1 MIADFL
7 YKNVKAPAKCPVP
20 LNIGYIVSYAKKI
33 HGNKFDFT
41 LYRKA
46 DDFIDDFNSCAPKI
60 VAFSQ
65 YAWNDDLTRNILQWT
80 KSSNPE
86 TLAVVGG
93 PMVGTTEESIETFY
107 NKNPLVDFCVPAY
120 GEYGFSE
127 ILHRYLDVGGNL
139 ELMKEKSIKGV
150 SFISKNE
157 LVSSFVE
164 QLIVKPEEIPS
175 PYLTGLLDNFLQD
188 GYSPIIQGMRGC
200 PYLCTFCFASK
211 LDIGK
216 FSDKRVMDEIDYIS
230 ARTTSSTLM
239 ITDDNFGLYKR
250 DIKIAQKIKD
260 LYEERNYPS
269 RLYLYYSKKPTKI
282 VMEIAKILGELA
294 PFNISYQSRNEKTLD
309 AIKRYNLVDDNT
321 RSLIKMCRENEI
333 SVASEMI
340 FGLPNETKESFMTG
354 VEELYKLDV
363 DSIQLYNCKFLD
375 GTDLATK
382 QTKDDFG
389 IITRHRFYEDNFQLI
404 KTNTEYGDIIAC
416 ETDEVPVSSTS
427 YSFQDFLEIRMLSF
441 WNELFFSQG
450 IYYEILKHLENY
462 GIPPFKIIYKLNDQ
476 SSMPVKFRSFID
488 EVKGKYEEELYKTR
502 EDLKSACN
510 KLLKNDPD
518 FKSIKIN
525 LYYGYLLI
533 HTDMRN
539 EFDSYIKSIT
549 KEIAS
554 QHLSTDEYKSFVGLI
569 DELFDYHSNRIIK
582 LDIFDKF
589 LRERN
594 EASRK
599 THPLAK
605 DLNQGAGNHTA
616 LSGGVRVAKMETG
629 FVYRTVKKYNYDFV
643 SWENDNYSNKINTYR
658 ISDGIS
664 IGFTPKNPVQY
675 ENFLETTS
683 YDVRPFSWHRF
694 IYPSNVKSKIYVV

>member
-33 HGNKFDFT
+33 HGNKFDFK

-230 ARTTSSTLM
+230 ARTTSSALM

-250 DIKIAQKIKD
+250 DIKIAQKIKG

-269 RLYLYYSKKPTKI
+269 MLYLYYSKQPTKI

-427 YSFQDFLEIRMLSF
+427 YSFQDFLEIRMLGF

-476 SSMPVKFRSFID
+476 SSMPVKLRSFID

>member
-1 MIADFL
+1 
-7 YKNVKAPAKCPVP
+7 
-20 LNIGYIVSYAKKI
+20 
-33 HGNKFDFT
+33 
-41 LYRKA
+41 
-46 DDFIDDFNSCAPKI
+46 
-60 VAFSQ
+60 
-65 YAWNDDLTRNILQWT
+65 
-80 KSSNPE
+80 
-86 TLAVVGG
+86 
-93 PMVGTTEESIETFY
+93 
-107 NKNPLVDFCVPAY
+107 
-120 GEYGFSE
+120 
-127 ILHRYLDVGGNL
+127 
-139 ELMKEKSIKGV
+139 
-150 SFISKNE
+150 
-157 LVSSFVE
+157 
-164 QLIVKPEEIPS
+164 
-175 PYLTGLLDNFLQD
+175 
-188 GYSPIIQGMRGC
+188 
-200 PYLCTFCFASK
+200 
-211 LDIGK
+211 
-216 FSDKRVMDEIDYIS
+216 
-230 ARTTSSTLM
+230 
-239 ITDDNFGLYKR
+239 
-250 DIKIAQKIKD
+250 
-260 LYEERNYPS
+260 
-269 RLYLYYSKKPTKI
+269 
-282 VMEIAKILGELA
+282 
-294 PFNISYQSRNEKTLD
+294 
-309 AIKRYNLVDDNT
+309 
-321 RSLIKMCRENEI
+321 
-333 SVASEMI
+333 
-340 FGLPNETKESFMTG
+340 MTG

-363 DSIQLYNCKFLD
+363 DSIQLYHCKFLD

>member
-7 YKNVKAPAKCPVP
+7 YNNVKSPAKCPAP

-33 HGNKFDFT
+33 HGDKFDFK

-46 DDFIDDFNSCAPKI
+46 DDFIGDFNSGTPSI

-65 YAWNDDLTRNILQWT
+65 YAWNDDLTRNILQWI

-86 TLAVVGG
+86 ILAVVGG
-93 PMVGTTEESIETFY
+93 PMVGTTEESIEAFY
-107 NKNPLVDFCVPAY
+107 KKNPLVDFCVPAY

-127 ILHRYLDVGGNL
+127 FLHRYLDVGGNK
-139 ELMKEKSIKGV
+139 ELMKREPIKGV
-150 SFISKNE
+150 SFISENKRVN
-157 LVSSFVE
+157 SFVE
-164 QLIVKPEEIPS
+164 QLIVKPNDIPS
-175 PYLTGLLDNFLQD
+175 PYLTGLMDAFLKD
-188 GYSPIIQGMRGC
+188 GYSPIIQAMRGC

-216 FSDKRVMDEIDYIS
+216 FSDKRVMDEIDYITEK
-230 ARTTSSTLM
+230 TTSSTLM
-239 ITDDNFGLYKR
+239 VTDDNFGLYKR
-250 DIKIAQKIKD
+250 DVEIAKKIKG
-260 LYEERNYPS
+260 LSEERGYPN

-294 PFNISYQSRNEKTLD
+294 PFNISYQSRNEKTLE

-321 RSLIKMCRENEI
+321 RSLIEMCRENEI

-354 VEELYKLDV
+354 IEELYELDV
-363 DSIQLYNCKFLD
+363 DSIQLYHCKFLD
-375 GTDLATK
+375 GTDLATE
-382 QTKDDFG
+382 QTKDDYK
-389 IITRHRFYEDNFQLI
+389 IVTRHRFYEDNFQLI
-404 KTNTEYGDIIAC
+404 KTNTDYGDIIAC
-416 ETDEVPVSSTS
+416 ETDEVPVSSST
-427 YSFQDFLEIRMLSF
+427 YSFQDFLEIRMLGF
-441 WNELFFSQG
+441 WNELFFAQR

-462 GIPPFKIIYKLNDQ
+462 GVPPFQVIYKLTEQ
-476 SSMPVKFRSFID
+476 SSMPAKLRAFMD
-488 EVKGKYEEELYKTR
+488 EVKGKYEEELYETR
-502 EDLKSACN
+502 DDLKSACD

-525 LYYGYLLI
+525 LYFGYLLI

-539 EFDSYIKSIT
+539 ELDSYIKTIT

-554 QHLSTDEYKSFVGLI
+554 QHLSTDEYQSFVELI

-589 LRERN
+589 LRER
-594 EASRK
+594 
-599 THPLAK
+599 
-605 DLNQGAGNHTA
+605 
-616 LSGGVRVAKMETG
+616 METG
-629 FVYRTVKKYNYDFV
+629 SPPSDNSVKLLDDITMTRSNYRTVKKYNYDFV
-643 SWENDNYSNKINTYR
+643 GWESDNYLNKINTYR

-664 IGFTPKNPVQY
+664 IGFTPKNPIQY
-675 ENFLETTS
+675 ENFLESTS
-683 YDVRPFSWHRF
+683 YDVRPFAWHRY
-694 IYPSNVKSKIYVV
+694 IYPNNIKSKIYVA